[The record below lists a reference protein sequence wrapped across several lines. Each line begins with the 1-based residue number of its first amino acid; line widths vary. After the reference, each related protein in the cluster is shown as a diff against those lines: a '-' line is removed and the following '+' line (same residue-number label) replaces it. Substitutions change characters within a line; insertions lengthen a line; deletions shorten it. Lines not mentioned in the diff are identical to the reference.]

1 MSEKYFTI
9 TEEGTNKQFKA
20 IMSYNSSTID
30 IELQSKDNPKE
41 KYEIKNLTLAYFHK
55 IKNYQKF
62 DTIKLIAD
70 LISKQL
76 ENKNFLLRTGA
87 LLDIKFVSPSETSY
101 APLVLKKVGNITS
114 GVTSSG
120 SNSEVQLRE
129 EIARLRKENL
139 DLRAQLEKVSS
150 SPSNPVKKPTTNAK
164 VPQKTTPPPQPKAST
179 TSNYPPKT
187 NPPPPQK
194 TSPKPLLV
202 DTKSSNPS
210 SNCRKL
216 HTSFYEQKR

>member
-87 LLDIKFVSPSETSY
+87 LLDIKIVSPSETSC

-150 SPSNPVKKPTTNAK
+150 KSSTINKPTTNAK
-164 VPQKTTPPPQPKAST
+164 ITPKTTPPPQPKAPTISK
-179 TSNYPPKT
+179 NPPKT

-194 TSPKPLLV
+194 TTPKPTIQG
-202 DTKSSNPS
+202 TKY
-210 SNCRKL
+210 CRKL